1 METLPPIDTQQLNQA
16 IQQLYALHN
25 FDRFGIDAL
34 TIVHR
39 LIPSEIPVFHI
50 TNMRTFEIQDTFLA
64 DFPGLTPELQAVK
77 FQSLGEHPIAQNMK
91 QTMRGTY
98 KISDFVSPTE
108 FHAREGIYQQ
118 FFRPLELEDQMMI
131 FLLENQPITTL
142 GWEQFTHNDAIVAG
156 FALNRSRRSFTERD
170 RLILNLLRPH
180 LFQAYQNVQKYHQV
194 TDDLG
199 QLQRSINHLGL
210 IVLDPMGI
218 VEWLT
223 PQAETWLATYF
234 ERSTAL
240 GYLPEDLWMW
250 VKDQTSGVI
259 SHPHA
264 TEVAAPFTIELA
276 CKRLIIRLVIEPD
289 RNRYNLLLEE
299 QRRSHF
305 QSLEVLGL
313 SQRETEALGWLM
325 QGKDNKSIALL
336 MAVGASTVRKH
347 LENIYRKLGVQSRTE
362 AVSYALEKIGLFQ
375 PPTG

>member
-1 METLPPIDTQQLNQA
+1 L
-16 IQQLYALHN
+16 
-25 FDRFGIDAL
+25 
-34 TIVHR
+34 V
-39 LIPSEIPVFHI
+39 
-50 TNMRTFEIQDTFLA
+50 
-64 DFPGLTPELQAVK
+64 
-77 FQSLGEHPIAQNMK
+77 
-91 QTMRGTY
+91 
-98 KISDFVSPTE
+98 
-108 FHAREGIYQQ
+108 
-118 FFRPLELEDQMMI
+118 
-131 FLLENQPITTL
+131 
-142 GWEQFTHNDAIVAG
+142 G
-156 FALNRSRRSFTERD
+156 FALNRDRRSFTERD

-210 IVLDPMGI
+210 IVLDTMGI
-218 VEWLT
+218 VQWLT
-223 PQAETWLATYF
+223 PQAETWLAIYF
-234 ERSTAL
+234 ARSTAL

-375 PPTG
+375 PDG